1 LGLKKFPGKI
11 LKIILTSDA
20 RISSSILLNSLNKG
34 LQNDRIEIVYGG
46 KVPTPLNLFAFYHD
60 NFDISLQITA
70 SHNPKEYNGLKI
82 SDKIGSVCGEELQE
96 ISKICQKL
104 SKEELSINQNF
115 SQENFILYNFSLQY
129 FTMLQKIIN
138 KVFGSHNDR
147 KIKEAQLSLDKVIL
161 EEKNISKLSESELK
175 KQFIAWKKTLSDNPE
190 LVDELLPVVF
200 AGVKCITK
208 FLYGKSFPV
217 GDGMEEWKMKHF
229 FDVQIIG
236 GIILHQG
243 SIAEMKTG
251 EGKTLTCTL
260 PIILNAL
267 TGRGAHV
274 ITVNDYLAER
284 DAEWMKPL
292 YEFCG
297 LSVGVIISGT
307 NNEARKNVYKND
319 ITYGTN
325 NEFGFDYLRDNMA
338 RHKDDLVQNTLNT
351 AIVDEV
357 DSILIDEARTPLII
371 SAPDSESTSKYQTYA
386 QLIPQLIENVDYNI
400 DIKQKQASLSEAGI
414 KKMENLLGIGN
425 LFTEAGFQEVHHI
438 EQSLK
443 AQAIMIKDQDYIVK
457 DDQVII
463 IDEFTGRLMDG
474 RRYSD
479 GLHQSLEAKENVVI
493 QRESKT
499 LATITF
505 QNYFRLYDKLSGMT
519 GTAETEAEE
528 FAKIYGLDTIVIPT
542 NKVMSRQDLTDK
554 IFQNEVGKYK
564 NLIQTVQELSS
575 KGQPILIGTVHIEKS
590 ELLSELLTQHKI
602 SHEVLNAKN
611 HAREAEI
618 IAKAGQKGAIT
629 IATNMAGRGTDIKL
643 GEGVNELGGLAILG
657 TERHES
663 RRIDNQLRGRAGR
676 QGDNGLSQFYVAM
689 NDDLMR
695 RFGGEKLGKMMNN
708 LGISND
714 EAIENRMISN
724 SVENAQKR
732 IEGFHFDARKHVV
745 QYDDVVNIHREK
757 IYAKRRIFL
766 LSQKVDDEILKIIK
780 SYATKLVQQNLPTED
795 ANYSWNIQELIESL
809 STLHPLPAE
818 EFSQENLSE
827 ERERGVIEKKVIN
840 LLLKIWQDKIQQ
852 NPTAIQEFAQ
862 QIVLQSIDELWLEHL
877 NEMTNLRDRVA
888 LSGYA
893 QKDPLMEYKA
903 QAFEMFSNLLE
914 NINKIVVENLFRIN
928 FQAITSKELD
938 SNVPIN
944 VQTNAEEINNQ
955 LVNNDL
961 STKNPEELTRSER
974 RRLERKNKNNQ

>member
-1 LGLKKFPGKI
+1 
-11 LKIILTSDA
+11 
-20 RISSSILLNSLNKG
+20 
-34 LQNDRIEIVYGG
+34 
-46 KVPTPLNLFAFYHD
+46 
-60 NFDISLQITA
+60 
-70 SHNPKEYNGLKI
+70 
-82 SDKIGSVCGEELQE
+82 
-96 ISKICQKL
+96 
-104 SKEELSINQNF
+104 
-115 SQENFILYNFSLQY
+115 
-129 FTMLQKIIN
+129 
-138 KVFGSHNDR
+138 
-147 KIKEAQLSLDKVIL
+147 
-161 EEKNISKLSESELK
+161 
-175 KQFIAWKKTLSDNPE
+175 
-190 LVDELLPVVF
+190 
-200 AGVKCITK
+200 
-208 FLYGKSFPV
+208 
-217 GDGMEEWKMKHF
+217 
-229 FDVQIIG
+229 
-236 GIILHQG
+236 
-243 SIAEMKTG
+243 
-251 EGKTLTCTL
+251 
-260 PIILNAL
+260 
-267 TGRGAHV
+267 
-274 ITVNDYLAER
+274 
-284 DAEWMKPL
+284 
-292 YEFCG
+292 
-297 LSVGVIISGT
+297 
-307 NNEARKNVYKND
+307 
-319 ITYGTN
+319 
-325 NEFGFDYLRDNMA
+325 MA
-338 RHKDDLVQNTLNT
+338 RHKDDLVQNTLNF

>member
-1 LGLKKFPGKI
+1 
-11 LKIILTSDA
+11 
-20 RISSSILLNSLNKG
+20 
-34 LQNDRIEIVYGG
+34 
-46 KVPTPLNLFAFYHD
+46 
-60 NFDISLQITA
+60 
-70 SHNPKEYNGLKI
+70 
-82 SDKIGSVCGEELQE
+82 
-96 ISKICQKL
+96 
-104 SKEELSINQNF
+104 
-115 SQENFILYNFSLQY
+115 
-129 FTMLQKIIN
+129 
-138 KVFGSHNDR
+138 
-147 KIKEAQLSLDKVIL
+147 
-161 EEKNISKLSESELK
+161 
-175 KQFIAWKKTLSDNPE
+175 
-190 LVDELLPVVF
+190 
-200 AGVKCITK
+200 
-208 FLYGKSFPV
+208 
-217 GDGMEEWKMKHF
+217 
-229 FDVQIIG
+229 
-236 GIILHQG
+236 
-243 SIAEMKTG
+243 
-251 EGKTLTCTL
+251 
-260 PIILNAL
+260 
-267 TGRGAHV
+267 
-274 ITVNDYLAER
+274 
-284 DAEWMKPL
+284 
-292 YEFCG
+292 
-297 LSVGVIISGT
+297 
-307 NNEARKNVYKND
+307 
-319 ITYGTN
+319 
-325 NEFGFDYLRDNMA
+325 
-338 RHKDDLVQNTLNT
+338 
-351 AIVDEV
+351 
-357 DSILIDEARTPLII
+357 
-371 SAPDSESTSKYQTYA
+371 
-386 QLIPQLIENVDYNI
+386 
-400 DIKQKQASLSEAGI
+400 
-414 KKMENLLGIGN
+414 
-425 LFTEAGFQEVHHI
+425 
-438 EQSLK
+438 
-443 AQAIMIKDQDYIVK
+443 
-457 DDQVII
+457 
-463 IDEFTGRLMDG
+463 
-474 RRYSD
+474 
-479 GLHQSLEAKENVVI
+479 
-493 QRESKT
+493 
-499 LATITF
+499 
-505 QNYFRLYDKLSGMT
+505 
-519 GTAETEAEE
+519 
-528 FAKIYGLDTIVIPT
+528 
-542 NKVMSRQDLTDK
+542 
-554 IFQNEVGKYK
+554 
-564 NLIQTVQELSS
+564 
-575 KGQPILIGTVHIEKS
+575 
-590 ELLSELLTQHKI
+590 
-602 SHEVLNAKN
+602 
-611 HAREAEI
+611 
-618 IAKAGQKGAIT
+618 
-629 IATNMAGRGTDIKL
+629 
-643 GEGVNELGGLAILG
+643 
-657 TERHES
+657 
-663 RRIDNQLRGRAGR
+663 
-676 QGDNGLSQFYVAM
+676 M